1 MKELT
6 KPILDEVPESVF
18 KQSRR
23 VLLTPLKQKNE
34 PEQSQ

>member
-23 VLLTPLKQKNE
+23 VLLTPIKQKTE
-34 PEQSQ
+34 PE

>member
-6 KPILDEVPESVF
+6 KPILDEMPESVF

-23 VLLTPLKQKNE
+23 VLLTPIKQKPE
-34 PEQSQ
+34 PD